1 MPSKN
6 KKGSKSASKL
16 SNSSDQSSS
25 VTSPWNPN
33 SAPPQQR
40 SEIDV
45 HSILEEAS
53 SKFPSL
59 IGKNALVGQI
69 TDDAD
74 TEPIR
79 GTCKIWLSE
88 SSMLSY
94 SLSPGSTVSVSLA
107 SSTNKLVGNSP
118 VRSLADV
125 CEKQFGFFSEHQ
137 MVSEVGNY
145 FVLAVVF
152 PSRKILKNG
161 VRLSRSLSRT
171 MGSPPS
177 DSILFVHPVCL
188 HPTVRFANGNGKL
201 QSTGHL
207 SISTCRELYL
217 ELISSDSESAFNNN
231 KLHNNV
237 FSSNATN
244 VPAENGKVSSPK
256 TPFSQSKFSSPS
268 ISHVSTPRGDESV
281 SSKSNNYRTDV
292 PTFDIQEVL
301 ENESSKNLLQTCAT
315 SWLSSRSLLCGN
327 IVVIPILSKLCLFK
341 VMGANRL
348 SSNHH
353 ILDVINDS
361 HGDID
366 LDLVDHV
373 DDAFL
378 VDHNTKVYLFPPL
391 GSIVNS
397 AENRGLLRH
406 KLDYKE
412 VRSHANAEMPKLG
425 GILKQY
431 AELKD
436 IIISSSLS
444 SKFSSLGLRP
454 IKGVLLH
461 GPPGTGKTSLAKLC
475 IHDTGVNLFHV
486 KGPEIVSQYYGE
498 SEQALH
504 EVFDSASRAA
514 PAVVFIDELDAIAP
528 ARKDGSEELSQRMVA
543 TLLNLMDGIISV
555 EGLLVIAATN
565 RPDSIEPALRRPG
578 RFDIE
583 IDMGVPSPDQR
594 YNILLALLKE
604 NEHSLSE
611 TEVQYLAKATHG
623 FVGADLAV
631 LCNEAKF
638 ICLRRYTDM
647 QISYDESH
655 CNISPPLS
663 LDVVEGFDR
672 PDDISNLTSPD
683 HLDYTCSSTLESPVK
698 LENLDDEISNANGTF
713 SVKKD
718 TLRVSFDDFERA
730 RKKIGPSA
738 MREVILEI
746 PNVSWEDVGGQK
758 EVKMQLKE
766 AVEWPQKYQ
775 DSFKSLGIS
784 PPKGVLMFGPPG
796 CSKTLLARAVAS
808 EAGLNFLAVKGPE
821 LFSMWVGESEKAVRS
836 LFAKATAN
844 APSIIFFDEIDS
856 LASIRGKESD
866 GVSVGDR
873 VISQLLVEMDGLQ
886 KRVDVTVIAATNR
899 PDNIDPALLRPG
911 RFDRLLY
918 VGPPNVE
925 DREDIF
931 KVHLCK
937 MPCST
942 DVSPKKLA
950 LCTEGC
956 SGADIF
962 QICRE
967 AALAA
972 LEETFDAS
980 CITMNH
986 LEHAISQAQ
995 PSLVQFDQN
1004 LLTKFQRMVHSTA
1017 TEDDLG
1023 CQSSSSTSHWFSF
1036 WTPIKS
1042 TMQWL
1047 LQFPLTLLYAKSSSP

>member
-6 KKGSKSASKL
+6 KKGSKSASKF
-16 SNSSDQSSS
+16 SNSSDCSS

-33 SAPPQQR
+33 SAPPQQT
-40 SEIDV
+40 SEADV
-45 HSILEEAS
+45 QSILEEAS
-53 SKFPSL
+53 RKFPSL
-59 IGKNALVGQI
+59 IGKNALVAQI
-69 TDDAD
+69 TEDAD
-74 TEPIR
+74 TESFR

-88 SSMLSY
+88 PSMLAH
-94 SLSPGSTVSVSLA
+94 SLSPGATVSVSLA
-107 SSTNKLVGNSP
+107 SSTNKFVINSP

-125 CEKQFGFFSEHQ
+125 CEKQYEFASELQ
-137 MVSEVGNY
+137 MVGEVGNY
-145 FVLAVVF
+145 FALAAVF

-161 VRLSRSLSRT
+161 VRLSQSLSRT

-177 DSILFVHPVCL
+177 GSILFVHPVCL
-188 HPTVRFANGNGKL
+188 QPTTRFANGNGKL
-201 QSTGHL
+201 QSTNYL
-207 SISTCRELYL
+207 SVSTCKELYL
-217 ELISSDSESAFNNN
+217 ELVFLNSESTTNSNKFNKDAF
-231 KLHNNV
+231 
-237 FSSNATN
+237 SAETTN
-244 VPAENGKVSSPK
+244 VPAENGAVSSPK

-268 ISHVSTPRGDESV
+268 ISHVSTPRASTTREDESV
-281 SSKSNNYRTDV
+281 SSKSNNNGTTI
-292 PTFDIQEVL
+292 PSFDIQEVL
-301 ENESSKNLLQTCAT
+301 ENESAKNLLQTCAT
-315 SWLSSRSLLCGN
+315 SWLSSRRLLCGN
-327 IVVIPILSKLCLFK
+327 IVVIPILSKICTFQVL
-341 VMGANRL
+341 GADKL
-348 SSNHH
+348 SANHH
-353 ILDVINDS
+353 ILNVTDGS
-361 HGDID
+361 HSDISFED
-366 LDLVDHV
+366 FDLVDHV
-373 DDAFL
+373 DEAFL
-378 VDHNTKVYLFPPL
+378 VDHITKVYLFPPAK
-391 GSIVNS
+391 NK
-397 AENRGLLRH
+397 GLLRQE
-406 KLDYKE
+406 LNYKE
-412 VRSHANAEMPKLG
+412 VRSHATSEIPKLG
-425 GILKQY
+425 GISKQY

-436 IIISSSLS
+436 IIISSTSNG
-444 SKFSSLGLRP
+444 KFSSLGLRP
-454 IKGVLLH
+454 IKGVLLY
-461 GPPGTGKTSLAKLC
+461 GPPGTGKSSLAKLC
-475 IHDTGVNLFHV
+475 VNDTGVNLFHV

-498 SEQALH
+498 SEQALS

-528 ARKDGSEELSQRMVA
+528 ARKEGSEELSQRMVA

-583 IDMGVPSPDQR
+583 IDIGVPSPDQR
-594 YNILLALLKE
+594 YDILLALLKE
-604 NEHSLSE
+604 KEHSLSD

-631 LCNEAKF
+631 LCNEAKL
-638 ICLRRYTDM
+638 ICLRRYTDL
-647 QISYDESH
+647 QISYDEPH
-655 CNISPPLS
+655 CNISPFSSP
-663 LDVVEGFDR
+663 DIIEGFNG
-672 PDDISNLTSPD
+672 PDDINDSTSQD
-683 HLDYTCSSTLESPVK
+683 HLDYTCSSALESPVRQ
-698 LENLDDEISNANGTF
+698 ENLDNEILNVSGT
-713 SVKKD
+713 SAVERD

-746 PNVSWEDVGGQK
+746 PKISWEDVGGQK

-775 DSFKSLGIS
+775 DSFRSLGIL

-918 VGPPNVE
+918 VGPPNVV

-931 KVHLCK
+931 RVHLCK
-937 MPCST
+937 MPCSI
-942 DVSPKKLA
+942 DVSPKELA

-980 CITMNH
+980 CISMKH
-986 LEHAISQAQ
+986 LEHAISRAQ
-995 PSLVQFDQN
+995 PSLVQFDQT

-1017 TEDDLG
+1017 TEDELG
-1023 CQSSSSTSHWFSF
+1023 CQSSSSTSHWNSF

-1042 TMQWL
+1042 IMQWPF
-1047 LQFPLTLLYAKSSSP
+1047 QFPSTLLYAKSSP